1 METIKRFDE
10 KLEGMFA
17 NEGLK
22 DLIGPFELSNGQ
34 IIAISE
40 CEKGYVIF
48 VDVPKRGGYMDAAFI
63 PSGLSKEEIADSIK
77 NGDIDVEN
85 IDFPFLYS
93 FTKTVDQ
100 CRKEYYDLVDQI
112 ADSVIKAEEFIK
124 TEKDNEVKEAKEAN
138 IQHEEKNEEPASKDE
153 LANAKDKNIWK
164 GSRYNP
170 SLTREQIVDLIHD
183 YVNDKYNFEYW
194 FDIYMIYRTKWSQ
207 IVIKLIQSPVPAF
220 TDPNRTYISTWKFY
234 EENEKELQKEMLDI
248 MNDVYEY
255 AASFRYE
262 KTINEDDPCEFKTN
276 FTLELKIGDKDRPY
290 RCRE

>member
-1 METIKRFDE
+1 
-10 KLEGMFA
+10 
-17 NEGLK
+17 
-22 DLIGPFELSNGQ
+22 
-34 IIAISE
+34 
-40 CEKGYVIF
+40 
-48 VDVPKRGGYMDAAFI
+48 MDAAFI

-124 TEKDNEVKEAKEAN
+124 AEKDNEVKEAN

-153 LANAKDKNIWK
+153 LANVKDKNIWK
-164 GSRYNP
+164 GSRYDP

-194 FDIYMIYRTKWSQ
+194 FDIYMIYRTKSSE
-207 IVIKLIQSPVPAF
+207 IVIKLIKGPVPAF

-262 KTINEDDPCEFKTN
+262 KSINEDDPCEFETN